1 MNAPARD
8 LVGYGRRPP
17 VVRWPH
23 DARVAVSI
31 VVNYEEGSER
41 SFDRDGMNEGLGEVP
56 RRVDGPYRDLA
67 TESVYEYGSRV
78 GVHRLL
84 RLFDRYGVA
93 ATFFAAAEA
102 LEANPEVCAALRD
115 SGHEVCAHGWRWAE
129 EWTLDVDAQR
139 EAITHAVRSIE
150 ATCGQRPVGWYSR
163 WMPSVDTRRLLV
175 EEGGFRYDSNAYNDD
190 LPYFVHVGE
199 VPFLVVPYSLTFND
213 SRHTYGQLT
222 AAGDFFDECRRGFDY
237 LWEEGDRTPR
247 MMSIGVHPRLIGQ
260 PSRTSALRDFIDHV
274 QTKGGGWFARRRE
287 IAEIWWDRYPA
298 IEHR

>member
-1 MNAPARD
+1 MNPPVRD
-8 LVGYGRRPP
+8 FVGYGRRPP
-17 VVRWPH
+17 VVRWPG

-41 SFDRDGMNEGLGEVP
+41 SFDRDGVNEGLGEVP
-56 RRVDGPYRDLA
+56 RRVDAPYRDLA
-67 TESVYEYGSRV
+67 TESVYEYGSRA

-84 RLFDRYGVA
+84 RLFARYDVA
-93 ATFFAAAEA
+93 TTFFAAAEA
-102 LEANPEVCAALRD
+102 LERNPEVCAALRD
-115 SGHEVCAHGWRWAE
+115 SGHEVCAHGWRWTE

-139 EAITHAVRSIE
+139 AAIERAVRSIE

-190 LPYFVHVGE
+190 LPYFVQVGDA
-199 VPFLVVPYSLTFND
+199 PFLVVPYSLTFND

-222 AAGDFFDECRRGFDY
+222 SASDFFDECRRGFDY
-237 LWEEGDRTPR
+237 LWEEGDHTPR
-247 MMSIGVHPRLIGQ
+247 MLSIGVHPRLIGQ

-274 QTKGGGWFARRRE
+274 LTKGGAWFARRRD
-287 IAEIWWDRYPA
+287 IAETWWNQHPTLVRD
-298 IEHR
+298 